1 MIKFIYTLK
10 IHITQKYQL
19 LLKKKENAVL
29 KHLNGSKVFIEY
41 SNDMQH
47 LYKNIKEYN
56 VNRKHRKLFVFDDII
71 ADMLSNKKIK

>member
-19 LLKKKENAVL
+19 LLKKRENAAL

-56 VNRKHRKLFVFDDII
+56 VNKKHRKLFVFDDII